1 MTGSASFSNWF
12 ANRLNKIS
20 RAYNGEPSAIF
31 FLGLSRLQTSL
42 LIASGHA
49 SSALASAS
57 GQDGSVDL
65 SALAGSKRATIGEL
79 LMSDGPVFLLYE
91 QLKDI
96 KGSLNEMYDGSIVIV
111 RNNLF
116 EPTEG
121 YPSAA
126 RIDQLKHESSALI
139 GEEDS
144 KKGDCSGC
152 YADVIQMGDEYLV
165 RHIPVHEDLD
175 CIEINLCRETHFTLG
190 SEPGASPIAVPSAAY
205 LTYRMQL
212 CMGNAGRPSF
222 ALAKSEQDRSR
233 VLPWLLDACGLSLIH
248 I

>member
-12 ANRLNKIS
+12 ANRLNEIS

-57 GQDGSVDL
+57 GQNGSVDL

-96 KGSLNEMYDGSIVIV
+96 KA
-111 RNNLF
+111 
-116 EPTEG
+116 P
-121 YPSAA
+121 
-126 RIDQLKHESSALI
+126 
-139 GEEDS
+139 
-144 KKGDCSGC
+144 
-152 YADVIQMGDEYLV
+152 
-165 RHIPVHEDLD
+165 
-175 CIEINLCRETHFTLG
+175 
-190 SEPGASPIAVPSAAY
+190 
-205 LTYRMQL
+205 
-212 CMGNAGRPSF
+212 
-222 ALAKSEQDRSR
+222 
-233 VLPWLLDACGLSLIH
+233 
-248 I
+248 

>member
-12 ANRLNKIS
+12 ANRLNEIS

-31 FLGLSRLQTSL
+31 FLGLSRLQASL

-49 SSALASAS
+49 SSALTSAS

-65 SALAGSKRATIGEL
+65 SALAGSKHTTIGEL

-96 KGSLNEMYDGSIVIV
+96 KGSLNEMYDGNIVIV

-126 RIDQLKHESSALI
+126 QIDQLKHESSTLI
-139 GEEDS
+139 GEEDG

-152 YADVIQMGDEYLV
+152 YADVIQMGNEYLV

-175 CIEINLCRETHFTLG
+175 CIEINLCQQAPFTL
-190 SEPGASPIAVPSAAY
+190 
-205 LTYRMQL
+205 
-212 CMGNAGRPSF
+212 
-222 ALAKSEQDRSR
+222 
-233 VLPWLLDACGLSLIH
+233 GLSLIH
-248 I
+248 ISEPTRPY